1 MTAKCQR
8 GYDFKNH
15 ESLCAAFNLALL
27 KAGKVLVEKRE
38 GISHILEFCYYTSEG
53 YRWVMNAKNRNE
65 KNGRC
70 FHLRLRVGK

>member
-38 GISHILEFCYYTSEG
+38 GIMAFLTFWSSVIILVITLVRDTDG
-53 YRWVMNAKNRNE
+53 
-65 KNGRC
+65 
-70 FHLRLRVGK
+70 